1 MTQLSAVWEQVK
13 YLLSENISLI
23 PVRDKPETEKN
34 GTSRPAK
41 TPYTSWVAQQKKRLT
56 EKQLWDKMA
65 YYDTS
70 AIAIIAG
77 EISGNLEI
85 IDIDV
90 KYKSGIDALL
100 FKSIQSLYPAIY
112 DKLRIHKSPSGGYH
126 ILYCIHNHQVPES
139 MKLAARPTTQQEQDE
154 QTARGARRPLKI
166 AAFIETRGEGGY
178 ALAPPSMGYSIHKEN
193 PIPQLT
199 WEERESVIALC
210 KSYTEVVKTIPV
222 PKPPKAQEDQYTT
235 NPFEDYNSRTD
246 ICELLAEF
254 DWCEL
259 REDHQFIWFTR
270 PGKDTGVSASWN
282 KEKEIFYVFTSSTE
296 FEPEKGYRP
305 ATILSLLKFGGD
317 KKKTYKY
324 LTEKG
329 YGVFKPYY
337 EEKKLKRE
345 VINKG
350 ELPANFSQESK
361 DKFETLKTRYEE
373 NLPYGKFWTYSKD
386 RFEISREELY
396 QVAFELGYRLYNR
409 TQIVRIESN
418 LIHKHTDK
426 EFYDGLKNY
435 IWEEEARTYTQICNA
450 FEAFIQKAGAFTI
463 GRLKDINKSDILQDT
478 QFCAYKYFSNG
489 ILKITDK
496 TNDLLPYAGVQ
507 GLLWAHKIYNRP
519 WTQKPVKSVY
529 TAFLENAVGITPYLK
544 RIIGY
549 LSHDHKSESA
559 GYLVVL
565 TEKTVDPKDGG
576 GSGKNIFGNILSG
589 TIAVKT
595 VPGSSIKFDDKFLA
609 AWNYER
615 VYFLA
620 DIPKKI
626 DWLFLKEMVTG
637 TGYVN
642 KKYVAEFD
650 VPAEEMPKLLLNTNY
665 SYDDVDGGL
674 KRRIRQVEFTDYYT
688 AKGGV
693 DTVHG
698 KMFPADFTKDDWTG
712 YDQFIVE
719 SIQELFKA
727 RGKIEQIALSDE
739 GWTKKFNMKHHESMY
754 EFITDHIEKWCKEGF
769 ASNGWIVE
777 QYNEFCR
784 ENTVNPRYKK
794 ELASITTAIKE
805 FCIHHGIR
813 YENNHSGRSDWNNG
827 EVGKGK
833 KFGPYT
839 IDIL

>member
-1 MTQLSAVWEQVK
+1 MVELSAVWEQVK

-23 PVRDKPETEKN
+23 PVRDKPETDKN
-34 GTSRPAK
+34 GRKYEAK
-41 TPYTSWVAQQKKRLT
+41 STYPWAAQQKKKLT
-56 EKQLWDKMA
+56 EAQLWKQME
-65 YYDTS
+65 YRDTT
-70 AIAIIAG
+70 AVAVVCG
-77 EISGNLEI
+77 EVSGNLEI
-85 IDIDV
+85 IDIDI
-90 KYKSGIDALL
+90 KYKAGIDALL
-100 FKSIQSLYPAIY
+100 FKSIQSLYPDLY

-126 ILYCIHNHQVPES
+126 ILYRIHNHEVPGS
-139 MKLAARPTTQQEQDE
+139 TKLAGRNTTHEEREAQ
-154 QTARGARRPLKI
+154 I
-166 AAFIETRGEGGY
+166 AAGRKKPSKEANFLETRGEGGY
-178 ALAPPSMGYSIHKEN
+178 ALAPPSMGYSIHKDN
-193 PIPQLT
+193 PIPTLT
-199 WEERESVIALC
+199 WDERNSLITLC
-210 KSYTEVVKTIPV
+210 KSYTEIIKVIP
-222 PKPPKAQEDQYTT
+222 PAKPPRSQEDQYDT
-235 NPFEDYNSRTD
+235 NPFEDYNRRID
-246 ICELLAEF
+246 PYELLTEYG
-254 DWCEL
+254 WSEV

-270 PGKDTGVSASWN
+270 PGKDVGVSASWN

-296 FEPEKGYRP
+296 FEPEKGYHP
-305 ATILSLLKFGGD
+305 ATILALLKFDGD

-324 LTEKG
+324 LTDNG
-329 YGVFKPYY
+329 YGVFKPFY
-337 EEKKLKRE
+337 EDKKIKRE

-350 ELPANFSQESK
+350 EMPANISDEGKQ
-361 DKFETLKTRYEE
+361 KFESLKTEYEK
-373 NLPYGKFWTYSKD
+373 NLPFGRFWSYNKD

-396 QVAFELGYRLYNR
+396 QVAHELGYRLYNR
-409 TQIVRIESN
+409 THITRIESN

-426 EFYDGLKNY
+426 EFYNGLKTY
-435 IWEEEARTYTQICNA
+435 IWDTDKKIYTQICNA
-450 FEAFIQKAGAFTI
+450 FEAFIQKSGLFTI
-463 GRLKDINKSDILQDT
+463 SRLKDINKKEILQDT
-478 QFCAYKYFSNG
+478 QTTAYKYFSNG
-489 ILKITDK
+489 ILKITEK
-496 TNDLLPYAGVQ
+496 CVELLPYTAVT
-507 GLLWAHKIYNRP
+507 GLLWSHKIYERP
-519 WTQKPVKSVY
+519 WTEKRVKSVY
-529 TAFLENAVGITPYLK
+529 LTFLENAIGITPYLK

-565 TEKTVDPKDGG
+565 TEKTIDPKDGG

-589 TIAVKT
+589 TISVKT

-615 VYFLA
+615 LYFLA

-698 KMFPADFTKDDWTG
+698 KMFPADFTQDDWTG
-712 YDQFIVE
+712 YDQFIVQ
-719 SIQELFKA
+719 SLQELFKA
-727 RGKIEQIALSDE
+727 NGKIELIALSDE

-754 EFITDHIEKWCKEGF
+754 EFITDHIEEWCTEGF

-784 ENTVNPRYKK
+784 VNTVNPRYKK
-794 ELASITTAIKE
+794 ELAAITTAIKE
-805 FCIHHGIR
+805 FCIHHGIS
-813 YENNHSGRSDWNNG
+813 YENNHAGRSDWNNG

-833 KFGPYT
+833 KFGTYT
-839 IDIL
+839 LDIL